1 MLRCATCLFFHT
13 SNLLCVAKST
23 SSFYF
28 YCSYSLYVPNIIFH
42 SRSLRGYAVCSA
54 CQESLPG
61 TIYGYPNPEILL
73 IPFFRDS
80 SRHPFFFF
88 SCFLR
93 IFTVL
98 AQLSIPH
105 PLLNCLLQ
113 HPQVLRRHD
122 PTNGTRFESWS
133 RCKNLCDL
141 W

>member
-23 SSFYF
+23 SFFYF

-73 IPFFRDS
+73 ILVPEILLGT
-80 SRHPFFFF
+80 PFFF

-98 AQLSIPH
+98 AQLRISYL
-105 PLLNCLLQ
+105 LLNYYLQ